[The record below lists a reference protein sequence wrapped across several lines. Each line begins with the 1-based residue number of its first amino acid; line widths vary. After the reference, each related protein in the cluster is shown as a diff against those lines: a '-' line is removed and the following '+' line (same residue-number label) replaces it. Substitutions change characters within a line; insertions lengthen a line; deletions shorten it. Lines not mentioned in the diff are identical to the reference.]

1 MARQNQ
7 RNGLIEI
14 SNFNQG
20 GLSFSKWSGLKN
32 SVFKLIGFDPHSLPG
47 ILQVEQKMTK
57 NSGATIDE
65 FCKVAV
71 NTSQNIR
78 YWFSSTSG
86 KIWQEKAGT
95 YTLVYTTAPA
105 AGTASCLGA
114 IEYQGYIY
122 WATQSRLHRIAVG
135 SADGAAAWTANVDLN
150 WATFGVT
157 DASFHPM
164 IEINLVLYIGD
175 GNQVAQV
182 DVSTFSANALDIKTP
197 LRIKSL
203 GRIGTDLLIG
213 TYVADTVTETE
224 IIRWNT
230 WGVSFTNSD
239 PIPEVGINAF
249 FPADNMV
256 LVQAGTK
263 GNIYFYNGETL
274 ELYSKIPGEYSSTAT
289 AEVYPNSVANKEGQ
303 ILFGFSN
310 ITGNPADQGIY
321 RIGRHSR
328 NFNYI
333 MDFPYPIS
341 ERSGADFVLTGLSI
355 GAILVAGSDIYVSWK
370 NGSSYGIDKLDSTLK
385 LDGAYIETRVMIL
398 EREKL
403 TNFIKSIIAYADL
416 PTGTDVTMYLSKNYA
431 AYGSALSDV
440 NDTQRNIIETVNEG
454 TDFTTLQLK
463 IKVTTSSNTAPK
475 IESAGIFT

>member
-1 MARQNQ
+1 
-7 RNGLIEI
+7 
-14 SNFNQG
+14 
-20 GLSFSKWSGLKN
+20 
-32 SVFKLIGFDPHSLPG
+32 
-47 ILQVEQKMTK
+47 
-57 NSGATIDE
+57 
-65 FCKVAV
+65 
-71 NTSQNIR
+71 
-78 YWFSSTSG
+78 
-86 KIWQEKAGT
+86 
-95 YTLVYTTAPA
+95 
-105 AGTASCLGA
+105 
-114 IEYQGYIY
+114 
-122 WATQSRLHRIAVG
+122 
-135 SADGAAAWTANVDLN
+135 
-150 WATFGVT
+150 
-157 DASFHPM
+157 M

-175 GNQVAQV
+175 RNQVAQV

-454 TDFTTLQLK
+454 NDFTTLQLK